1 MHEGLRLEGRDG
13 WVGIGQTLEETWR
26 QVSLRWTN
34 IAYFLPLY
42 QVMVRRI
49 DNVGKTVWTFI
60 EGDSHGTSGQTSYSI
75 GFAIAQVGKTGLKC
89 NTCTVFVVW
98 R

>member
-1 MHEGLRLEGRDG
+1 MALYG
-13 WVGIGQTLEETWR
+13 
-26 QVSLRWTN
+26 
-34 IAYFLPLY
+34 YFLLLY

-89 NTCTVFVVW
+89 NTCGVCSLEIGCILGLGCGRSKVTL
-98 R
+98 